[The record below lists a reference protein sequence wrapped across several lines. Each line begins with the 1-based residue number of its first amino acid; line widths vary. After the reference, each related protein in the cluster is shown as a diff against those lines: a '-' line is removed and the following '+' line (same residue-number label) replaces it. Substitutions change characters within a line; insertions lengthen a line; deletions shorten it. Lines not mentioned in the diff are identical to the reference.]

1 MSHQESRSVFLGID
15 HPAIAAEDVDS
26 LSDWYEKT
34 LDYEKVHRD
43 DKPVWILR
51 APDGTLMEVMPRDDS
66 PRPERSTWT
75 PGWSH
80 LAIRVDDFDRA
91 EALLEERGVE
101 WTGAEMGAI
110 GGGRVRNF
118 ADPDGNMLQIVER
131 PPA

>member
-1 MSHQESRSVFLGID
+1 
-15 HPAIAAEDVDS
+15 
-26 LSDWYEKT
+26 
-34 LDYEKVHRD
+34 
-43 DKPVWILR
+43 
-51 APDGTLMEVMPRDDS
+51 MEVMPRDDS

-80 LAIRVDDFDRA
+80 LAIRVNDFDRA